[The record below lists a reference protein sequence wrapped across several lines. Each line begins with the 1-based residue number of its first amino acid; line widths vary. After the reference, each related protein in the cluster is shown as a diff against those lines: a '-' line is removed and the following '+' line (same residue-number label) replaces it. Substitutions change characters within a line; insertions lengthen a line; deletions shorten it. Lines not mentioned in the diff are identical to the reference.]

1 MTASKL
7 SDRRIEYGDRLK
19 THRVAV
25 TPRLTGKALA
35 ERLGWRAAK
44 VSLIEG
50 GKQLPTEPELGAW
63 AEVVGITA
71 DDLAALLEELRA
83 IRLDDARW
91 KARLRTG
98 GHESAQ
104 RSFAEMEAAAS
115 TIVNF
120 EPALVPGPL
129 QTPGYA
135 RAMFASMAAL
145 KDAGDDLDAAVAA
158 RMQRQHILYD
168 ETKTIELLLAESTLR
183 NAVAPAATMAGQVDR
198 LIAATQIPNLRLGV
212 IPLDR
217 QLPYV
222 PMHGFWLFDDELL
235 TAEMLHTEVTTRDP
249 EDVRLYRHYLAG
261 MWAVAAEGEAARTL
275 LQRVLGDLAPA
286 N

>member
-1 MTASKL
+1 MTASNL

-71 DDLAALLEELRA
+71 DDLAALLQELRA

-104 RSFAEMEAAAS
+104 RSFAEMEAAAA

-158 RMQRQHILYD
+158 RMQRQNVLYD
-168 ETKTIELLLAESTLR
+168 ETKTIEILFFEASLR
-183 NAVAPAATMAGQVDR
+183 NSIASDAVMAAQADR
-198 LIAATQIPNLRLGV
+198 LLAATQNPNLRLGI
-212 IPLDR
+212 IPVGV
-217 QLPYV
+217 QVPYV
-222 PMHGFWLFDDELL
+222 LLHGFWLFDDELL
-235 TAEMLHTEVTTRDP
+235 IAEMLHTEVTTRDP
-249 EDVRLYRHYLAG
+249 EDVRLYRRYLAD
-261 MWAVAAEGEAARTL
+261 MWEVAAEGEAARTL
-275 LQRVLGDLAPA
+275 LQRVLGDLA
-286 N
+286 